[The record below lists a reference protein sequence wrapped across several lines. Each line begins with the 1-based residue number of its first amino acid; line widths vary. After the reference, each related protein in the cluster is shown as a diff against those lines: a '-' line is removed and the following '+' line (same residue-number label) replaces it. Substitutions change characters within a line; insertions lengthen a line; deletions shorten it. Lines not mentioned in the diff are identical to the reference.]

1 MILAKMCETL
11 KVLYEPSSS
20 WFIAIFCHCQSY
32 HSGSDMANDY
42 QVQFILIGEMKLYA
56 KIKKSQNILTWIVVS
71 LEKMHSRMD
80 HVKLVEDAAF

>member
-1 MILAKMCETL
+1 
-11 KVLYEPSSS
+11 
-20 WFIAIFCHCQSY
+20 
-32 HSGSDMANDY
+32 MANDY
-42 QVQFILIGEMKLYA
+42 KVQFILIGEMKLYA